1 MKINNFFI
9 FGNEYIDYLESEKNT
24 RQLVWYEKLYIWYYN
39 NFEYIIIIIGF
50 AFLGFIF
57 YNDYYVKHT
66 TSYKLQSGGSTGDS
80 PNETPPPPDAVAT
93 TPDPKVEP
101 VAAAPKVESEKAG
114 STTGSTAVPG
124 GQEAVVTAGQE
135 AVVPGT
141 PPVVPGTPAVEGPG
155 GPEPKKKGIL
165 GKTKS
170 GLVSATKSA
179 ARSTSKGAKFG
190 KASYGKMKSMGSFA
204 GSKITSAGSTL
215 KNTFMSHTGDMY
227 KLFFTVFLT
236 FAIGVFILPTLVLA
250 MLGFL
255 TFLITKK
262 HLTKLFTM

>member
-66 TSYKLQSGGSTGDS
+66 TSYKLQSGGGTPEA
-80 PNETPPPPDAVAT
+80 PNTDTPAAAPAAA
-93 TPDPKVEP
+93 P
-101 VAAAPKVESEKAG
+101 VAADGESVAASDPATNKQENPVTNETKNQKPKQEK
-114 STTGSTAVPG
+114 TEN
-124 GQEAVVTAGQE
+124 QELSNAN
-135 AVVPGT
+135 
-141 PPVVPGTPAVEGPG
+141 
-155 GPEPKKKGIL
+155 KKEKEKDNQTNPDNKDNKDKKD
-165 GKTKS
+165 GKDGKD
-170 GLVSATKSA
+170 GKSA
-179 ARSTSKGAKFG
+179 GKSITKPVKTGAKFG